1 MEKAPRHPVARLAGV
16 FAAGLLA
23 LLPMVATVAL
33 MAVGVSFVYGWVG
46 PSSLFGSF
54 LVRLGFGLGGSE
66 ILSYLVGVGIVGVGI
81 FAVGLLVELGLRR
94 WLRHAS
100 DTVLGRIPV
109 VRTVYETV
117 GNFVAMLSKEGPS
130 SSRGMTPVWCRFG
143 ESPGTLVLGLLSSPD
158 PVWIDGARFRVVIVP
173 TAPVPVGGGLL
184 FIPEERVLPAPSL
197 GVDALTSIY
206 VSMGVTAPQFLCP
219 PGKAIEG

>member
-1 MEKAPRHPVARLAGV
+1 
-16 FAAGLLA
+16 
-23 LLPMVATVAL
+23 MVATLAL

-46 PSSLFGSF
+46 PSSFFGSL
-54 LVRLGFGLGGSE
+54 LVKLGFGLGGSE
-66 ILSYLVGVGIVGVGI
+66 ILSYLVGVIMVGVGI

-109 VRTVYETV
+109 VKTVYETV

-130 SSRGMTPVWCRFG
+130 SARGMTPVWCRFG
-143 ESPGTLVLGLLSSPD
+143 DTPGTLVLGLLSSPD
-158 PVWIDGARFRVVIVP
+158 PVWIEGVKFRVVIVP

-184 FIPEERVLPAPSL
+184 FIPEERVVPAPGL

-206 VSMGVTAPQFLCP
+206 VSMGVTAPQFLP
-219 PGKAIEG
+219 PPKKAIEG